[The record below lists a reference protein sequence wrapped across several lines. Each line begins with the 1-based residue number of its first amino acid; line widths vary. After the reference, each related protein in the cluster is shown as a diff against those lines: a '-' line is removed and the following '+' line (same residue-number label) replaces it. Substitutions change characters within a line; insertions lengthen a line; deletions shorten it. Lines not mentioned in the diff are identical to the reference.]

1 MIFGSF
7 LFGMGQCVS
16 YGLETG
22 CKKFPVRHG
31 STVFLT
37 DRKIFAYGFLFDV
50 APLRFISIG
59 NYSHI
64 VSYPA

>member
-22 CKKFPVRHG
+22 CKKFPVRLG

-37 DRKIFAYGFLFDV
+37 DRKLVAYGFLSGM
-50 APLRFISIG
+50 APLRFLSIG
-59 NYSHI
+59 NLSRM
-64 VSYPA
+64 VSCPA